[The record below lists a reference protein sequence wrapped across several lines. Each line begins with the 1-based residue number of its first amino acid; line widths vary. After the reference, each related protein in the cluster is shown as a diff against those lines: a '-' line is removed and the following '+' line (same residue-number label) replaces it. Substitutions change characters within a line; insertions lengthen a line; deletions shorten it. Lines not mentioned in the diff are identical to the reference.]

1 MKYISKNIFSALLC
15 VLCGKKRYIGF
26 VFVFCSL
33 AGQAEAVDISNI
45 PQAEQTRIADLI
57 FKNECNRK
65 FECLVSWN
73 DGEDFASLGIAHF
86 IWFPKGSN
94 APFQESFPDLM
105 RWYQQQGVAV
115 PQALSN
121 ILQPNQPC
129 PWQNKVDF
137 LKPENQAQIQQ
148 LRIFLANTKEA
159 QASFVMQRLADA
171 LPKMLAVGQSDAE
184 KQKIEHQFNRVA
196 ASPNGW
202 YALIDYVN
210 FKGEGIKESERYQG
224 KGWGLVQVLLA
235 MDEQGDAVAAF
246 SDAAKQ
252 VLSQRVQLSP
262 PQRNEQRWLKGW
274 NKRLQTYLSP

>member
-1 MKYISKNIFSALLC
+1 MIYISKNIFSALLC
-15 VLCGKKRYIGF
+15 VSVVIYAPFAK
-26 VFVFCSL
+26 
-33 AGQAEAVDISNI
+33 AGQLDISK
-45 PQAEQTRIADLI
+45 AEQSRIADFI

-65 FECLVSWN
+65 FDCLVSWN
-73 DGEDFASLGIAHF
+73 DGEDFASLGIGHF
-86 IWFPKGSN
+86 IWFPKGSH

-115 PQALSN
+115 PKTLSH
-121 ILQPNQPC
+121 ILQPDLPC
-129 PWQNKVDF
+129 PWQNKVEF
-137 LKPENQAQIQQ
+137 LKPENQAQIEQ
-148 LRIFLANTKEA
+148 LRIFLADTKA
-159 QASFVMQRLADA
+159 VQASFIMHRLSQA

-184 KQKIEHQFNRVA
+184 RQKIKQQFYRVA

-246 SDAAKQ
+246 SRAAKQ
-252 VLSQRVQLSP
+252 VLLQRVRLSLP
-262 PQRNEQRWLKGW
+262 ERNEQRWLKGW
-274 NKRLQTYLSP
+274 LKRIETYQQ